1 MPLLT
6 RVPVGITLLDAVVL
20 RCRVLLNST
29 YLELMI
35 DDYGEI
41 KNKNKEWGKLLYGC
55 STRYLRYLLSTRE
68 RVWWRVEMGVEWLRW
83 GWG

>member
-1 MPLLT
+1 MEPMPVPLLT

-41 KNKNKEWGKLLYGC
+41 KNKEKGKVTICTY
-55 STRYLRYLLSTRE
+55 
-68 RVWWRVEMGVEWLRW
+68 
-83 GWG
+83 